1 MLSKPQFGWTD
12 ITIGDWTGR
21 LSYIDDVPMILLN
34 ALREPTSRVHF
45 NTEGGDIYIFFTEEM
60 TYVVNDNEGTGEP
73 DLYVENINRVENAYS
88 LYVNIV
94 NHIKEWSE
102 WGQDSDEE
110 NPDKIAELL
119 SNADSLYN
127 SIFYKHKEE

>member
-1 MLSKPQFGWTD
+1 MISNPEHGWCD
-12 ITIGDWTGR
+12 IQIGNWSGK

-45 NTEGGDIYIFFTEEM
+45 DTEGGDIYIFFTEET
-60 TYVVNDNEGTGEP
+60 TYVVDDSEGTGEP
-73 DLYVENINRVENAYS
+73 NLYVENINRVENAYS
-88 LYVNIV
+88 LYVDIV

-102 WGQDSDEE
+102 WGLDFDEE
-110 NPDKIAELL
+110 NPDKRAELL

>member
-1 MLSKPQFGWTD
+1 MHLEN
-12 ITIGDWTGR
+12 
-21 LSYIDDVPMILLN
+21 LLQ
-34 ALREPTSRVHF
+34 EF
-45 NTEGGDIYIFFTEEM
+45 IFDTEGGDIYIFFTKGT
-60 TYVVNDNEGTGEP
+60 TYVVDDSKGTGEP
-73 DLYVENINRVENAYS
+73 NLYVENINRVENAYS
-88 LYVNIV
+88 LYVDIV

-102 WGQDSDEE
+102 WRQDFDEE